1 VRTDSAVRY
10 CRDFWTVRPSSRQPA
25 HASLAWAVK
34 TGHLPRR
41 ALPPLR
47 PSRGGPALTAAIRL
61 DLLRR
66 ALTDS
71 QAPVRTRAAACLLLF
86 AQPVT
91 RIVRLAIDDI
101 TDQDG
106 QLLLRLG
113 DPPVPVPEPFAGLL
127 LQLTASRQNTNT
139 ATNPASRCLSRPP
152 GRAAPAWGR

>member
-41 ALPPLR
+41 AL
-47 PSRGGPALTAAIRL
+47 A
-61 DLLRR
+61 
-66 ALTDS
+66 DS